1 MNKVGIVKKIIQEV
15 DSVLCLFKLE
25 SYNDF
30 SVEDMTGFNL
40 YIKGSY
46 GYIPYTLR
54 FDFQFNQD
62 ELNIHYY
69 ISVLRLPI
77 DGDKSDVYVLWGTLF
92 PLMMKAMF
100 NEENIV
106 YFKKNPY
113 VFGEIGGAFILFSK
127 DVLKYSNTYKEGEIG
142 ALIYKFIQAQSLID
156 FYFGSISNKLIHSVK
171 PTIFFRKYKN
181 SITIQREEHLFEWN
195 GNDCFH
201 LVIENGKC
209 NFDEFYNAYKIQF
222 ELFDYMG
229 AGFLKQNINGEVTKK
244 YLSKKTY
251 NKFKEILKLYKIRNF
266 KLICQENILYILSKS
281 ELFMIIDDFTYDRYV
296 KENYFMEKAERSK
309 NEFLD
314 NKYIG
319 LEWKYPVNPELFES
333 LIKDLLEEDHQ
344 NVQVRNCGSVN
355 NADGGK
361 DLLFYRW
368 DYNDMKHKYEQQLM
382 FGQCKA
388 FSKSVNKS
396 HIIDIRDRLDEF
408 NAKGF
413 FLAVTEKVTSRL
425 IDYFITLQKQGYFVD
440 WWTKDEIFSRLQTR
454 PSLIK
459 KYEKIIKVNN

>member
-1 MNKVGIVKKIIQEV
+1 MNKVGIVKKIIQEI

-156 FYFGSISNKLIHSVK
+156 LSLIHISE
-171 PTIFFRKYKN
+171 PTR
-181 SITIQREEHLFEWN
+181 H
-195 GNDCFH
+195 
-201 LVIENGKC
+201 
-209 NFDEFYNAYKIQF
+209 
-222 ELFDYMG
+222 
-229 AGFLKQNINGEVTKK
+229 
-244 YLSKKTY
+244 
-251 NKFKEILKLYKIRNF
+251 
-266 KLICQENILYILSKS
+266 
-281 ELFMIIDDFTYDRYV
+281 
-296 KENYFMEKAERSK
+296 
-309 NEFLD
+309 
-314 NKYIG
+314 
-319 LEWKYPVNPELFES
+319 
-333 LIKDLLEEDHQ
+333 
-344 NVQVRNCGSVN
+344 
-355 NADGGK
+355 
-361 DLLFYRW
+361 
-368 DYNDMKHKYEQQLM
+368 
-382 FGQCKA
+382 
-388 FSKSVNKS
+388 
-396 HIIDIRDRLDEF
+396 
-408 NAKGF
+408 
-413 FLAVTEKVTSRL
+413 
-425 IDYFITLQKQGYFVD
+425 
-440 WWTKDEIFSRLQTR
+440 
-454 PSLIK
+454 
-459 KYEKIIKVNN
+459 